1 MNRLPYP
8 NRARESFIVGAFVVV
23 SVLIQ
28 SALQQVGN
36 MWHNNIG
43 NLPMKRCVKECQ
55 INDTQCINKCKIG
68 PPNTFKSFL

>member
-1 MNRLPYP
+1 MNHPPYP

-23 SVLIQ
+23 SVLILG
-28 SALQQVGN
+28 ALQQVGN

-55 INDTQCINKCKIG
+55 INDTQCIINCESDLH
-68 PPNTFKSFL
+68 NTFKSFL